1 MTDKKKTNL
10 FGKLFGR
17 FKKSKSDQEGHE
29 DFDENE
35 DYIEEG
41 EYDSDETAPGI
52 RFEDIEEDE
61 DEIFVAQEFSVSD
74 QRKKELEDEDRT
86 GEHDVQSMLSESD
99 SDEDELP
106 PAPGDEEEYLMDEEV
121 DLPPAPGDGF
131 DDDMDG
137 PPEDFPI
144 EETPPLHV
152 DEEGQEIPSIPIGDD
167 ELPEAPAVQMEEMP
181 SPKKPNLTE
190 NRPIDLDAIKNY
202 EFTDED
208 DDQEGEETLSA
219 YKMFDPTK
227 HAKGIRAFLEK
238 SKEKLGNIKL
248 DGLKEKFKNFSSKDT
263 IKNFKTP
270 KFIKN
275 FKWDKAID
283 ALYHPDS
290 RRMIHRGF
298 IASSVVAGTWSMGKI
313 VALSLKG
320 PPDTTVSKSA
330 PILMSNNG
338 SQFNYQDVDAIRTA
352 NLFNAKMSKDEPK
365 LADEKPKVIDSPE
378 VCTKASKKSS
388 LPYKLVNTTVLQ
400 DSVKSIASVQVRSA
414 NELEDLRVGDKIAAK
429 AEIGFIDRMKVI
441 FKNLSTGECEYIANE
456 DLDTKDAKQQFNI
469 VSPEEGKKIIRQTKN
484 EDIKNEGNSYRIK
497 KSVRDNMLG
506 NISEILTQARA
517 IQIKNPDGSY
527 SFKMTEIVPGS
538 VYSQLGIQDGDII
551 TQINGKKITNLNE
564 VMALFGKIKDI
575 DQFQLNVKRGGIET
589 QKEYEFE

>member
-10 FGKLFGR
+10 FGKLLGR
-17 FKKSKSDQEGHE
+17 FKKGNKDQEGHE
-29 DFDENE
+29 DFDENDE
-35 DYIEEG
+35 FIEEG
-41 EYDSDETAPGI
+41 ELEDDHTSPGI

-61 DEIFVAQEFSVSD
+61 DEIFVAQEFNLSD
-74 QRKKELEDEDRT
+74 VQKQELEDEERT
-86 GEHDVQSMLSESD
+86 GEHDVESMLSES
-99 SDEDELP
+99 EDEPIDLP
-106 PAPGDEEEYLMDEEV
+106 PAPEDEPV
-121 DLPPAPGDGF
+121 DLPPAPEDEI
-131 DDDMDG
+131 DG
-137 PPEDFPI
+137 PPEDFPV

-152 DEEGQEIPSIPIGDD
+152 DEEGHEVPLIPTD
-167 ELPEAPAVQMEEMP
+167 EGLPETPDEGPPAVMQEMQA
-181 SPKKPNLTE
+181 PKKPNVTE

-208 DDQEGEETLSA
+208 DEEDQDESLSN
-219 YKMFDPTK
+219 YKMFDPNK
-227 HAKGIRAFLEK
+227 HAKGIRAFLDK
-238 SKEKLGNIKL
+238 SREALGNIKL
-248 DGLKEKFKNFSSKDT
+248 DDLKAKFKNFNFKSAGN

-270 KFIKN
+270 KFLKN
-275 FKWDKAID
+275 FNWNKMID
-283 ALYHPDS
+283 GLYHPDS

-298 IASSVVAGTWSMGKI
+298 IASSVVAGTWSAGKI

-330 PILMSNNG
+330 PMVVANNANG
-338 SQFNYQDVDAIRTA
+338 FNYQDLNAIKSK

-365 LADEKPKVIDSPE
+365 VAVEKPKVIDSPE
-378 VCTKASKKSS
+378 VCTKASKKST

-400 DSVKSIASVQVRSA
+400 DSVKSIASVQVRSSK
-414 NELEDLRVGDKIAAK
+414 ELENLRVGDKIATN

-441 FKNLSTGECEYIANE
+441 FKNLKTGECEYIAST
-456 DLDTKDAKQQFNI
+456 DPKSKDAKQRFNV
-469 VSPEEGKKIIRQTKN
+469 VSPDKGKKLMKQNKN
-484 EDIKNEGNSYRIK
+484 TDIKNEGNSYRIK
-497 KSVRDNMLG
+497 KSVRDNMLS

-564 VMALFGKIKDI
+564 VMSLFGKIKDI
-575 DQFQLNVKRGGIET
+575 DQFQLNVKRGGIESV
-589 QKEYEFE
+589 KDYEFE

>member
-17 FKKSKSDQEGHE
+17 FKKDKADHEGHD

-35 DYIEEG
+35 DLI
-41 EYDSDETAPGI
+41 DEAELDDDKTAPGI

-61 DEIFVAQEFSVSD
+61 DEVFVAQEFNISD
-74 QRKKELEDEDRT
+74 EKRKELEQEDAT
-86 GEHDVQSMLSESD
+86 GEHDVQSMLSESED
-99 SDEDELP
+99 IEDELP
-106 PAPGDEEEYLMDEEV
+106 PAPADEDDYPLDEEV
-121 DLPPAPGDGF
+121 DLPPAPEDEFEEDF
-131 DDDMDG
+131 DA
-137 PPEDFPI
+137 PPEDFPV
-144 EETPPLHV
+144 EETPPLYV
-152 DEEGQEIPSIPIGDD
+152 DEEGEEIPSIPGA
-167 ELPEAPAVQMEEMP
+167 EEEFPEIPAAQMEEM
-181 SPKKPNLTE
+181 SVPKKGNVTD

-208 DDQEGEETLSA
+208 DQDAEETLSA

-248 DGLKEKFKNFSSKDT
+248 DGLKEKFKHLSSPEGLKSL
-263 IKNFKTP
+263 KTP
-270 KFIKN
+270 KFLKN
-275 FKWDKAID
+275 FKWDKAIET
-283 ALYHPDS
+283 LYHPDS

-298 IASSVVAGTWSMGKI
+298 IASSVIAGTWSAGKI
-313 VALSLKG
+313 IALSIKG
-320 PPDTTVSKSA
+320 PPDTSVSKTA
-330 PILMSNNG
+330 PILMGNNANK
-338 SQFNYQDVDAIRTA
+338 FNFQDVNSIRSA

-365 LADEKPKVIDSPE
+365 LADQKPKVIDSPE
-378 VCTKASKKSS
+378 VCTKASKKST

-400 DSVKSIASVQVRSA
+400 DSVKSIASVQVRSS
-414 NELEDLRVGDKIAAK
+414 NDLENFRVGDKIATK

-456 DLDTKDAKQQFNI
+456 EAKTRDAKQQFNI
-469 VSPEEGKKIIRQTKN
+469 VSPEVGKKLMNQTKN
-484 EDIKNEGNSYRIK
+484 DDIKNEGNNYRIK
-497 KSVRDNMLG
+497 KAVRDSMLG
-506 NISEILTQARA
+506 NISEVLTQARA
-517 IQIKNPDGSY
+517 IQIKNPDGSF

-551 TQINGKKITNLNE
+551 TQINGKRITNLNE

-575 DQFQLNVKRGGIET
+575 DQFQLNIKRGGIESV
-589 QKEYEFE
+589 KEYEFE